1 MKVKNFFTIFL
12 LFLLVLSSLSCS
24 LFRAKPKEA
33 GEPAAAV
40 SPMDKEQK
48 SATAAG
54 ETKAAVSPGSTQTQT
69 FAAAPTKASST
80 DQTYVVNELT
90 FEVKKL
96 SAELKHLQT
105 QMQDLQANSQMWM
118 NPLAMYDK
126 EIITDNG
133 SSIYGKIIYQDD
145 KIVKVETL
153 IGYLVVEKANIVR
166 VVTNVPEEPAQKYL
180 PEELASDLK
189 TGTQQPAV
197 PPAPY
202 VSKGTEPAQIPE
214 STAKTANCVL
224 VGNIKEQKDRSG
236 NTVFSG
242 EVKNIGA
249 RRADFVKVNFIFR
262 KNWSGDTK
270 TSTAFVEGSYFTFE
284 DSGITTSNSLLP
296 GASGKFEL
304 IIPKSFGTFIG
315 YSYTIEWEQYQ

>member
-1 MKVKNFFTIFL
+1 MKIKIFFTVFL
-12 LFLLVLSSLSCS
+12 LFPLFLSCS
-24 LFRAKPKEA
+24 FFRAKPQEK
-33 GEPAAAV
+33 GETAAAV
-40 SPMDKEQK
+40 SPTDEAQK
-48 SATAAG
+48 PTKAAG
-54 ETKAAVSPGSTQTQT
+54 EQKATATPGS
-69 FAAAPTKASST
+69 APTQAVATAPTRASST
-80 DQTYVVNELT
+80 DQAYVVNELT

-105 QMQDLQANSQMWM
+105 QMQDLLANSQMWM

-126 EIITDNG
+126 EIITNNG
-133 SSIYGKIIYQDD
+133 TSIFGKVIYQDD
-145 KIVKVETL
+145 NIVKVETL
-153 IGYLVVEKANIVR
+153 IGYLVLEKANIVR
-166 VVTNVPEEPAQKYL
+166 VITNVPEEPAQKYL
-180 PEELASDLK
+180 PEELSSDLK
-189 TGTQQPAV
+189 TSATQAAIPQ
-197 PPAPY
+197 APY

-214 STAKTANCVL
+214 SAAKTANCVL

-236 NTVFSG
+236 NTIFAG

-270 TSTAFVEGSYFTFE
+270 TSTTFVEGSYYTFE
-284 DSGITTSNSLLP
+284 GSGITTNNSLLP

-304 IIPKSFGTFIG
+304 VIPKSFGTFIG

>member
-1 MKVKNFFTIFL
+1 MKIKVFFTVFL
-12 LFLLVLSSLSCS
+12 LFPLFLSCS
-24 LFRAKPKEA
+24 LSRAKPKEG
-33 GEPAAAV
+33 GE
-40 SPMDKEQK
+40 
-48 SATAAG
+48 TAATVSKSDQAQKPTTAVG
-54 ETKAAVSPGSTQTQT
+54 ETKLATSPSGTATQAV
-69 FAAAPTKASST
+69 AAAPTKASST
-80 DQTYVVNELT
+80 DQAYVVNELT

-96 SAELKHLQT
+96 NAELKNLQT

-153 IGYLVVEKANIVR
+153 IGYLVLEKANIVR
-166 VVTNVPEEPAQKYL
+166 VVTNVPQEPAQKYL

-189 TGTQQPAV
+189 TGEAQPAM
-197 PPAPY
+197 PQAPY

-270 TSTAFVEGSYFTFE
+270 TSTVFVEGSYFTFE
-284 DSGITTSNSLLP
+284 DSGITTNNSLLP

-304 IIPKSFGTFIG
+304 MVPKSFGTFIG